1 MPKHFPL
8 RWSRLRKKLAQDSPG
23 RRLGKLLLLFQ
34 VLLAL
39 CGTSTLAGI
48 PPQVSNVSLA
58 QRRDGSKA
66 VDIHY
71 DLADPENDL
80 CAVSIAISSN
90 GGATFGFLP
99 DPEKLSGDCGYP
111 ITPGTAKHIIWQAG
125 EERFPFEGDQYVAR
139 ITADDAVRPHISN
152 PYSGV
157 DFSVAALAKAD
168 FHSHTTYSDAGATA
182 TPKARI
188 DRYRLYGYRVATIAD
203 HDTYGP
209 QAGTAL
215 TNRPFGTWPLSAV
228 YADSVPLLPSPQTA
242 GGNIEYYPALE
253 MFAVRGNE
261 LSGFTG
267 SGPTS
272 TFASNYFT
280 LHHVVSLCAPMWNS
294 THVDQGYIYPTDLRY
309 GNAGSKV
316 ADTEWQIAEIG
327 VQGGL
332 AIMAHPQ
339 KQWQNFCQ
347 GNLGD
352 PPYPGMPGGVLPPY
366 DEVAYPHYPYTIAWY
381 EAILRANPHVVGVEA
396 YGKLRDHRQYWDLIL
411 CQTMPER
418 PVWGFS
424 NSDAHDVGASVG
436 KHMNMLWLNEET
448 PEAIRQALEQG
459 SFYIIHDPLGTDLG
473 RHTSSPPA
481 FPTID
486 SINVSGTQISI
497 QASNAVAVNWVHN
510 QTVIASGTS
519 FDASAHLDLNY
530 IRAEVTGAD
539 GSIALTQ
546 PFGIFAP

>member
-1 MPKHFPL
+1 MLEPFARLFSRPL
-8 RWSRLRKKLAQDSPG
+8 NIRAQGRPWRRFGPLA
-23 RRLGKLLLLFQ
+23 LLFLTLL
-34 VLLAL
+34 VLLDSVWL
-39 CGTSTLAGI
+39 SGI
-48 PPQVSNVSLA
+48 PPEVTNVSVS
-58 QRRDGSKA
+58 QRRDGSKI
-66 VDIHY
+66 VDIRY

-80 CAVSIAISSN
+80 CSVSIALSSN
-90 GGATFGFLP
+90 GGVSFGFLP
-99 DPEKLSGDCGYP
+99 DPEELSGDFGYP
-111 ITPGTAKHIIWQAG
+111 IAPGTGKHIIWQAG
-125 EERFPFEGDQYVAR
+125 EEHFPLDGDQYVAR
-139 ITADDAVRPHISN
+139 ITADDAVRPYVSN

-157 DFSVAALAKAD
+157 DFSAAVLVKAD
-168 FHSHTTYSDAGATA
+168 FHSHTTYSDAAATA

-203 HDTYGP
+203 HDSYGP
-209 QAGTAL
+209 QAGTTL
-215 TNRPFGTWPLSAV
+215 TTRPFGTWPLSAV
-228 YADSVPLLPSPQTA
+228 YADSIPLMPSPETA
-242 GGNIEYYPALE
+242 GGDIEYYPALDL
-253 MFAVRGNE
+253 FAVRGNE

-267 SGPTS
+267 SEPTS
-272 TFASNYFT
+272 AFASDYFT

-294 THVDQGYIYPTDLRY
+294 MHVDRGYIYPTDLRY

-366 DEVAYPHYPYTIAWY
+366 DEVAYPHYPYTIGWY
-381 EAILRANPHVVGVEA
+381 EAILRAYPHVLGVEA

-411 CQTMPER
+411 AQTMPER

-424 NSDAHDVGASVG
+424 NSDAHDVAASVG
-436 KHMNMLWLNEET
+436 KHMNMLWLDEAT

-459 SFYIIHDPLGTDLG
+459 SFYIIHDPLGADLS
-473 RHTSSPPA
+473 RHTSTPPA
-481 FPTID
+481 YPTID
-486 SINVSGTQISI
+486 SINVSDTQIAI
-497 QASNAVAVNWVHN
+497 QATNAVAVNWIHN
-510 QTVIASGTS
+510 QTVIATGPV

-530 IRAEVTGAD
+530 IRAEVLGAD